1 MIKLSVYILRDSVPF
16 VANRLI
22 ESLRTM
28 NSTFC
33 SRLLA
38 LWWHIN
44 LGRGCIFAGIPYF
57 RKHPSGTI
65 TIRDACIFRSAE
77 WSNSIGLNRRC
88 FLEVG
93 PDAEIVIGS
102 KSGFSGSII
111 NASSSIRIGENVLS
125 GGNCTIV
132 DSDRHPLDI
141 SGRRTSAPGKTEPI
155 VIGNDV
161 FLGMNVV
168 VLKGVTIGEG
178 TIVAANSVVSSS
190 LPEKVLAGGS
200 PARVIRSIA

>member
-1 MIKLSVYILRDSVPF
+1 MI
-16 VANRLI
+16 
-22 ESLRTM
+22 
-28 NSTFC
+28 STLC
-33 SRLLA
+33 SHMLA
-38 LWWHIN
+38 VWWNIK
-44 LGRGCIFAGIPYF
+44 LGRGCVFAGTPYF

-65 TIRDACIFRSAE
+65 TIGDACSFRSAE

-88 FLEVG
+88 YLEAAL
-93 PDAEIVIGS
+93 DAEIVIGS
-102 KSGFSGSII
+102 NSGFSGAII
-111 NASSSIRIGENVLS
+111 SASASIRIGDNVLC

-132 DSDRHPLDI
+132 DSNRHPLDVD
-141 SGRRTSAPGKTEPI
+141 GRRTNAPGKSDPI

-168 VLKGVTIGEG
+168 VLKGVTIGAG

-200 PARVIRSIA
+200 PARVIRDIT